1 MRTHP
6 SIQQICRHISGIR
19 LTLRER
25 RGAMLILMAAMM
37 FVFVAMSAFTVDVAW
52 MQLIRT
58 ELRAST
64 DAAAKA
70 GAEALART
78 QNGRSA
84 ISAAKQFAK
93 ANPVAGKPVKLNDA
107 DIELGRSELQNDGTW
122 KFQLGATPYTAVRV
136 NAHYGRG
143 QKNKP
148 IKLFFSHLLGDPTF
162 SPNET
167 ATASHLENE
176 VALCVD
182 RSHSMCFDMSGVSW
196 SYAPNNPLADPKKS
210 EFLKNYLAP
219 PHPTGSRWAALNS
232 AVSDFLAEAD
242 LAFQKPKIALITWG
256 SDTVDPYATPR
267 IWDAVTLEAQLHTNY
282 NLIENKMRGL
292 TSKLM
297 IGGTNVSA
305 GLDEAR
311 AHLTSRQHSSDS
323 ATKTII
329 LMTDGEWNQ
338 GRLPSAA
345 ARDCLAAGIIVHTVT
360 FLPGSDQQTMK
371 EVARITG
378 GQHFHANNATE
389 LRATFQELARSLP
402 VVLTN

>member
-1 MRTHP
+1 MRTLP
-6 SIQQICRHISGIR
+6 DIQSLSRRISGFR
-19 LTLRER
+19 AALRER

-64 DAAAKA
+64 DSAAKA
-70 GAEALART
+70 GAEALARK
-78 QNGRSA
+78 QNAQSA
-84 ISAAKQFAK
+84 VKAAQNYAKQ
-93 ANPVAGKPVKLNDA
+93 NHVAGKAVKLDES
-107 DIELGRSELQNDGTW
+107 DVELGRSELQNDGTW
-122 KFQLGATPYTAVRV
+122 KFRAGATPYTAVRV

-143 QKNKP
+143 LKNKP

-162 SPNET
+162 TPSET
-167 ATASHLENE
+167 ATASHMENE

-182 RSHSMCFDMSGVSW
+182 RSHSMCFDMTGGSW
-196 SYAPNNPLADPKKS
+196 SYAPNNPLADPKLS
-210 EFLKNYLAP
+210 GFVKNYLAP

-232 AVSDFLAEAD
+232 VVNDFLYEANQ
-242 LAFQKPKIALITWG
+242 AFQKPKIALVTWG

-267 IWDAVTLEAQLHTNY
+267 IWKAVTLEAQLHTNY

-292 TSKLM
+292 TSKSI
-297 IGGTNVSA
+297 IGATNVSA

-311 AHLTSRQHSSDS
+311 GHLTSQHASQG

-345 ARDCLAAGIIVHTVT
+345 ARDCLSAGIIVHTVT

-371 EVARITG
+371 DVAKITG
-378 GQHFHANNATE
+378 GRHFHANNAAE

-402 VVLTN
+402 VVLTQ